1 MVLYCHLGCNGNSSG
16 PLKSTF
22 GIIFIQFQ
30 NPVNFCFCLLLFT
43 VQTRPAWKTK
53 FKHQIPFQF
62 CLQEYIERKFSG
74 AARQICGQRGDLWT
88 QSLQKNEKQDMNSLR
103 TYLWCK
109 TKKCFLF
116 LNLGGLLLKT
126 ILANFIWI
134 YLEAKSASGG
144 QKVDRFV
151 TAGEVAEMGAASMK
165 RYT

>member
-1 MVLYCHLGCNGNSSG
+1 MW
-16 PLKSTF
+16 T
-22 GIIFIQFQ
+22 
-30 NPVNFCFCLLLFT
+30 
-43 VQTRPAWKTK
+43 
-53 FKHQIPFQF
+53 
-62 CLQEYIERKFSG
+62 E
-74 AARQICGQRGDLWT
+74 GDLWT
-88 QSLQKNEKQDMNSLR
+88 QGLQRNEKQDMNLLR

-126 ILANFIWI
+126 IMANFSWI
-134 YLEAKSASGG
+134 RLEAKSASGG

>member
-1 MVLYCHLGCNGNSSG
+1 MKMLGECEMVLYCHLGCNGNNSG

-22 GIIFIQFQ
+22 GTIFIHSFRTMTIIA
-30 NPVNFCFCLLLFT
+30 F
-43 VQTRPAWKTK
+43 
-53 FKHQIPFQF
+53 
-62 CLQEYIERKFSG
+62 
-74 AARQICGQRGDLWT
+74 
-88 QSLQKNEKQDMNSLR
+88 DMNLLR

-126 ILANFIWI
+126 KMANFSWI
-134 YLEAKSASGG
+134 RLEAKSASGG